1 MAFTSRFRDYD
12 PVIYGLEEQA
22 VSMVAMIDLFLSV
35 MKEVLCQLIYTTFR
49 VWYSNRLKAWK
60 ENRRAVISV
69 NFI

>member
-1 MAFTSRFRDYD
+1 
-12 PVIYGLEEQA
+12 
-22 VSMVAMIDLFLSV
+22 MVAMIDLFLSV